1 MALQFLAM
9 KHIKQIVVLL
19 LLLLVPTTPI
29 LAEEYKVV
37 FHLNDM
43 AKLPN
48 LEKGVINLKNSLG
61 DGVDIQVV
69 INGRVVTSMLS
80 GNRLVEEK
88 VQSMLGNGASVGL
101 CHNAIKTHNVNTNLL
116 IEGVSVLSMGGYVT
130 ILELQKKGYVYIKI

>member
-1 MALQFLAM
+1 MKQF
-9 KHIKQIVVLL
+9 KRIVILFFFLL
-19 LLLLVPTTPI
+19 LPSTPL

-48 LEKGVINLKNSLG
+48 LEKGVINLRNSLG
-61 DGVDIQVV
+61 DDVDIQVV

-80 GNRLVEEK
+80 GNRLVEDK
-88 VQSMLGNGASVGL
+88 VQSMLNNGASVGL

-116 IEGVSVLSMGGYVT
+116 IEGVSVLSMGGYIT
-130 ILELQKKGYVYIKI
+130 ILDLQKKGYVYIKI